1 MLVGRINLAV
11 FVCVFVLYHSGLRI
25 NAFGSI
31 APEPRKRLARS
42 HPDDIFAKSLRRDGI
57 VIHLLERKL
66 LQLIPVHGNVEIG
79 IPFETV
85 LVQVHGRDREFKSPV
100 AHLALIASDA

>member
-1 MLVGRINLAV
+1 MLVRGVDLAILVQV
-11 FVCVFVLYHSGLRI
+11 FVFYHSGLRV

-42 HPDDIFAKSLRRDGI
+42 HPDDIFAKGLRRDGI

-85 LVQVHGRDREFKSPV
+85 LV
-100 AHLALIASDA
+100 